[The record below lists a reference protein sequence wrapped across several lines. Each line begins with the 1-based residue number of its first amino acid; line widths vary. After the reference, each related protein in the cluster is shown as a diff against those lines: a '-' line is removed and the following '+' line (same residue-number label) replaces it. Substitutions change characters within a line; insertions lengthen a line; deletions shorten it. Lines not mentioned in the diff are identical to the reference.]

1 MSKLAT
7 ILGILLGVIMV
18 TLNMVDYTQ
27 MKFITAFFDWQS
39 LGVVLGGVVAAILV
53 NYPFYTLGC
62 VFRAFWIVLSRE
74 PLQQSL
80 TIELLV
86 DLAAIS
92 QRRGKIALEET
103 IDEMDHHFLKVALT
117 EMLSTN
123 DPVVLQR
130 HLETEL
136 NSMRLRHQ
144 RCQEVFFNMASYA
157 PAFGMLGTVMGL
169 IIMMASQADSSSA
182 AVLGSSQS
190 DDVMAKLLSGMG
202 IALVT
207 TFYGVLLSNLFF
219 LPIAG
224 KLKTLS
230 EHEVRVDEIIIV
242 GMLALQRQD
251 SPLRMKDTLLNF
263 VSERM
268 RIQLEQQVMPS
279 RPS

>member
-1 MSKLAT
+1 
-7 ILGILLGVIMV
+7 
-18 TLNMVDYTQ
+18 
-27 MKFITAFFDWQS
+27 
-39 LGVVLGGVVAAILV
+39 
-53 NYPFYTLGC
+53 
-62 VFRAFWIVLSRE
+62 
-74 PLQQSL
+74 
-80 TIELLV
+80 
-86 DLAAIS
+86 
-92 QRRGKIALEET
+92 
-103 IDEMDHHFLKVALT
+103 
-117 EMLSTN
+117 
-123 DPVVLQR
+123 
-130 HLETEL
+130 
-136 NSMRLRHQ
+136 
-144 RCQEVFFNMASYA
+144 MASYA